1 MLLPVKKYAFVG
13 LTCED
18 IRMQLLGITAFI
30 VALLFSVMVHELGH
44 FVMAKHYG
52 MKVTEF
58 FLGFGKRIWSTQRG
72 ETEFGIKAIPAGG
85 YCRIEGMTPD
95 DVMAPD
101 EEGRAFYRASG
112 IRKLI
117 VLGAGSTMH
126 FVLGFV
132 LLLGL
137 FMGVGTTQVTSTIAQ
152 ISNCVPSVT
161 GSAACTA
168 RSLPSPA
175 KKAGLKAGDR
185 IISINGVQIKN
196 WAKDVELIRSS
207 AGKPL
212 VFGIDRGHAK
222 VQSANSNRVPE
233 LSITIVPE
241 ARVIGGKIIGFVGII
256 NQYANVRSDPVT
268 AVRQSVSTTGNF
280 IAASAKSLIALPSK
294 IPALWS
300 QSIGDKPRDPTGLVG
315 VVGVARVSGEAVG
328 SSKLSLTERLAT
340 FIMIIASLNIFVGI
354 FNLLPVLPLD
364 GGHMAVA
371 IADEIRAFYARLR
384 GRARPAAIN
393 VAVLAPVTLVVFV
406 FLAGLTVLLLVA
418 DIINPVNLNL

>member
-1 MLLPVKKYAFVG
+1 
-13 LTCED
+13 
-18 IRMQLLGITAFI
+18 MQLLGILAFI
-30 VALLFSVMVHELGH
+30 VALLFSVMIHEFGH

-58 FLGFGKRIWSTQRG
+58 FLGFGARIWSTRRG

-85 YCRIEGMTPD
+85 FCRIEGMTPN
-95 DVMAPD
+95 D
-101 EEGRAFYRASG
+101 EMDPGEENRAFYRASG
-112 IRKLI
+112 GRKLV

-132 LLLGL
+132 LLVGL

-152 ISNCVPSVT
+152 VSACIPPAT
-161 GSAACTA
+161 GSQVCTA
-168 RSLPSPA
+168 KSSPSPA
-175 KKAGLKAGDR
+175 LKAGLKAGDR
-185 IISINGVQIKN
+185 IVSINGVRTKE

-212 VFGIDRGHAK
+212 VFGIDRVNPK
-222 VQSANSNRVPE
+222 VQSTNPQGAPD
-233 LSITIVPE
+233 LSITVVPE
-241 ARVIGGKIIGFVGII
+241 ARIVGGKSVGFVGVI
-256 NQYANVRSDPVT
+256 NQYANVRSGPVT
-268 AVRQSVSTTGNF
+268 AVKQSVSTTGSF
-280 IAASAKSLIALPSK
+280 ITASIKSLVALPSK

-300 QSIGDKPRDPTGLVG
+300 QSIGGKPRDPAGLVG

-354 FNLLPVLPLD
+354 FNLLPILPLD

-371 IADEIRAFYARLR
+371 IADEVRAFFARLR
-384 GRARPAAIN
+384 GRARPAAID

-406 FLAGLTVLLLVA
+406 LLAGLTVLLLVA
-418 DIINPVNLNL
+418 DIVNPVNLNL